1 MQSND
6 VRKLGIIG
14 LGYIGLPTAAMFAA
28 SGVEVVGVDIDP
40 WVRDAVNSG
49 VAHIEEGDLDAL
61 VSRVVASGSLR
72 AVADPE
78 PCDAFI
84 IAVPTPVGH
93 DEHHAPDISY
103 VEAAARAISG
113 VLRPGHL
120 VILESTSPVGTT
132 ERVREIL
139 ADARPDLAIRAD
151 GDRKPDVMLAYC
163 PERIIP
169 GRMLEELASNDR
181 IIGGMTREASAMASA
196 LYKRF
201 VQGACIES
209 DARTAELVKLTE
221 NAFRDVNIAFANELS
236 MVCDVLDTDVW
247 EVIRLANRHPRVSIL
262 SPGAGVGGH
271 CIAVDPWFIVSSAP
285 EQSRLIRTAR
295 EVNTAKTKSVARKLG
310 EILEADPA
318 ATVA

>member
-72 AVADPE
+72 AVAEPE

-93 DEHHAPDISY
+93 DENRAPDISY
-103 VEAAARAISG
+103 VEAAARAIAP
-113 VLRPGHL
+113 VLHAGNL

-132 ERVREIL
+132 ERVRDII
-139 ADARPDLAIRAD
+139 ADARPDLSIHPRD
-151 GDRKPDVMLAYC
+151 GDVLDVHLAYC

-169 GRMLEELASNDR
+169 GRMLEELATNDR
-181 IIGGMTREASAMASA
+181 IIGGMTSQASSLAGS

-221 NAFRDVNIAFANELS
+221 NAFRDVNIAFANEL
-236 MVCDVLDTDVW
+236 
-247 EVIRLANRHPRVSIL
+247 
-262 SPGAGVGGH
+262 
-271 CIAVDPWFIVSSAP
+271 
-285 EQSRLIRTAR
+285 
-295 EVNTAKTKSVARKLG
+295 
-310 EILEADPA
+310 
-318 ATVA
+318 